1 MFWHGPCLELDVEI
15 IVSVGRTNVT
25 DNELGQSQREKSME
39 IQKVTKIIS
48 DVCQIEE
55 ANVVAD
61 RDLLEYGMDSA
72 RAVDLVIALEDAFD
86 VEISDELMI
95 RLRTANDIA
104 LALKDLQ
111 A

>member
-1 MFWHGPCLELDVEI
+1 
-15 IVSVGRTNVT
+15 
-25 DNELGQSQREKSME
+25 ME

-48 DVCQIEE
+48 DVCQIEQ

-72 RAVDLVIALEDAFD
+72 RAMDLVIALEDAFD

-104 LALKDLQ
+104 QALKDLQ
-111 A
+111 S